1 MLIYIII
8 ARICVIKFK
17 GDIKM
22 DKEYLIQLLRHFWCL
37 NQNQKNGIP
46 CCTIRINDFIV
57 EYTNYQIS
65 DGFLIL
71 KFEDILI
78 GFIDI
83 NDIFEIS

>member
-1 MLIYIII
+1 
-8 ARICVIKFK
+8 
-17 GDIKM
+17 M
-22 DKEYLIQLLRHFWCL
+22 DKEYLIQLLRHLWCL
-37 NQNQKNGIP
+37 KQNQKNGIQ

-57 EYTNYQIS
+57 EYTTYQIS

-83 NDIFEIS
+83 NDIYEIK

>member
-1 MLIYIII
+1 
-8 ARICVIKFK
+8 
-17 GDIKM
+17 M
-22 DKEYLIQLLRHFWCL
+22 DKEYLIQLLRHLWCL
-37 NQNQKNGIP
+37 KQNQKNCIP

-78 GFIDI
+78 GFIEI
-83 NDIFEIS
+83 NDIYEIS